1 MESRKHL
8 KKSFSLCIQYHEKSW
23 DNKIRVILHNN
34 FKILDFQTALKIK
47 IVAQTSAPQQFF
59 FFSAKEKKKKKK
71 VYSAR
76 SALIIPLNNLLF
88 DIFYRILNNFKFF

>member
-59 FFSAKEKKKKKK
+59 FFLNPRIYYLLELEFIHF
-71 VYSAR
+71 V
-76 SALIIPLNNLLF
+76 LIMK
-88 DIFYRILNNFKFF
+88 YY